1 MTEGGFK
8 KRGSIAVSKIDASG
22 FYYLNVE
29 GEAGHA
35 LKCILQVRLGLSPA
49 HTRPPPGAL
58 TPAARR
64 LHEDSAG
71 RRSCRRRQV

>member
-1 MTEGGFK
+1 MTDGGFK

-35 LKCILQVRLGLSPA
+35 LKCILQVRLAGPGFHPHAGVLAPA
-49 HTRPPPGAL
+49 KR
-58 TPAARR
+58 
-64 LHEDSAG
+64 
-71 RRSCRRRQV
+71 